1 MALIQTCAKTKVELG
16 VTLECY
22 RERGHQGPCWFGLAM
37 VSGHDAPTKS
47 YLKMDQKSPLFYC
60 PKCGKPEAI
69 RECQTDGQSRS
80 INGHWY
86 PSREAVKAQQ
96 LKNFKPAAHYPAPTK
111 EGHYWAKW
119 RIAEE
124 GSETW
129 KQDTPPSLNWEAV
142 FVRDQG
148 DDDLVVDVPGEGRVQ
163 KLENF
168 VWGPICTGKPNE

>member
-1 MALIQTCAKTKVELG
+1 LRYEREFDRVFILCESCTPVVTIYLERANTMADDQT
-16 VTLECY
+16 
-22 RERGHQGPCWFGLAM
+22 
-37 VSGHDAPTKS
+37 

-60 PKCGKPEAI
+60 PKCGKAEAV
-69 RECQTDGQSRS
+69 RERQPDGQSRC

-129 KQDTPPSLNWEAV
+129 KQDTPPGLNWEAV